1 MELSMFLAKLL
12 GVYMLI
18 VAAELILRRHEFEGA
33 VRDFASSKGLIVFSG
48 SVSLILG
55 LAIAIGHPIY
65 EFNFRGLITLIGY
78 LLILRGIW
86 RMAFP
91 SRVQKKMAACFHQGY
106 KEFLIIMIILGVYLT
121 YIGFNASMMMMNP

>member
-1 MELSMFLAKLL
+1 MELSLFLAKLL

-33 VRDFASSKGLIVFSG
+33 VRDFAASKGLIVFSG
-48 SVSLILG
+48 SVSLMLG
-55 LAIAIGHPIY
+55 LAVAIGHPIY

-78 LLILRGIW
+78 ILILRGIW

-91 SRVQKKMAACFHQGY
+91 SRLQKRMATCFHQGY
-106 KEFLIIMIILGVYLT
+106 RECLIILIILGIYLT
-121 YIGFNASMMMMNP
+121 YTGFNQVMIP

>member
-18 VAAELILRRHEFEGA
+18 VAVELILRRHEFEGA
-33 VRDFASSKGLIVFSG
+33 VRDFAASKGLIVFSG

-55 LAIAIGHPIY
+55 LAVAIGHPIY

-78 LLILRGIW
+78 ILILRGIW

-91 SRVQKKMAACFHQGY
+91 SRLQKRMATCFHQGY
-106 KEFLIIMIILGVYLT
+106 RECLIILIILGIYLT
-121 YIGFNASMMMMNP
+121 YTGFNQVMIP

>member
-12 GVYMLI
+12 GLYMLI
-18 VAAELILRRHEFEGA
+18 VAVELMARRHEFEGA

-78 LLILRGIW
+78 LLILRGMW

-91 SRVQKKMAACFHQGY
+91 SRLQKKMFACFHQGY
-106 KEFLIIMIILGVYLT
+106 KECVIILVIIGIYLT
-121 YIGFNASMMMMNP
+121 YTGFQDMMM

>member
-33 VRDFASSKGLIVFSG
+33 VRDFAASKGLIVFSG

-55 LAIAIGHPIY
+55 LAVAIGHPIY

-91 SRVQKKMAACFHQGY
+91 SNIQKKLATCFHQGY
-106 KEFLIIMIILGVYLT
+106 KECLIILIIVGVYLT
-121 YIGFNASMMMMNP
+121 YTGFNQAMIP